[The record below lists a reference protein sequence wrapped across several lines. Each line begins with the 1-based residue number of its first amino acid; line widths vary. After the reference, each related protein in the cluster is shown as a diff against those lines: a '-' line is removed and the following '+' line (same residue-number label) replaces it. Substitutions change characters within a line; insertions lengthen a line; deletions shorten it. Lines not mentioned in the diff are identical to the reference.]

1 MPNQGPLDE
10 DAVRQVLARAVELEY
25 QRGASL
31 TEAQVRE
38 VAHELSIPSE
48 AIDQALAEYRDGVG
62 RPRAVHPATRVWRSR
77 VSVRAVVGVALAA
90 GLTLAM
96 VVIPLLFP

>member
-10 DAVRQVLARAVELEY
+10 DAVRQVLARAVELEH
-25 QRGASL
+25 QRGGSL

-38 VAHELSIPSE
+38 VARELSIPSE
-48 AIDQALAEYRDGVG
+48 AIDQALAEYRNGVD
-62 RPRAVHPATRVWRSR
+62 HPAAVPAASRVWRSR
-77 VSVRAVVGVALAA
+77 VSVRAAVGVALV